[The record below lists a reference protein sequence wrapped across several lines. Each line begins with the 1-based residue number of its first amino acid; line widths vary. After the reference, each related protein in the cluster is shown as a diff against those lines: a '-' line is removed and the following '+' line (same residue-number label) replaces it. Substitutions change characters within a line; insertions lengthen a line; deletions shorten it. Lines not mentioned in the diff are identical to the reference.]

1 MEFKNIKKLDG
12 GTHICRYDLEYET
25 NDHRLKKYEMVSR
38 DQDLCDL
45 EALKEWHSKTVV
57 IIGISQDNDRILLNR
72 EFRMALGDWVFNF
85 PSGMMDEDETPT
97 EAAARELKEETGL
110 ILERRI
116 VRLRSS
122 YNAVGITNESSSCV
136 LAVVSGD
143 IQKSDSAFEEIEAR
157 WYTKDE
163 VKDLLK
169 YQKMS
174 ARAQLFCFAWAYG
187 DLSIN
192 KLAEESDEYGDGHL
206 R

>member
-38 DQDLCDL
+38 DQDLCDV

-110 ILERRI
+110 TLERRI

>member
-1 MEFKNIKKLDG
+1 MEFKSIKKLGG

-25 NDHRLKKYEMVSR
+25 KDHRLKKYEMVSR
-38 DQDLCDL
+38 DQDLYDV

-110 ILERRI
+110 TLERRI

>member
-1 MEFKNIKKLDG
+1 MEFRKLTKVDG
-12 GTHICRYDLEYET
+12 GAHICRYDLEYET
-25 NDHRLKKYEMVSR
+25 QDHRVKKYEIVSR
-38 DQDLCDL
+38 DQGLRGLEDLQR
-45 EALKEWHSKTVV
+45 WHSTTVV
-57 IIGISQDNDRILLNR
+57 IIGISEDNDRILLNR
-72 EFRMALGDWVFNF
+72 EYRMALGDWVYNF
-85 PSGMMDEDETPT
+85 PSGLVDEDETPT

-110 ILERRI
+110 TLERRI

-122 YNAVGITNESSSCV
+122 YNAVGLTNESSSCV
-136 LAVVSGD
+136 LAVVSGE
-143 IQKSDSAFEEIEAR
+143 IQESDSSFEEIEAH
-157 WYTKDE
+157 WYTKSE

-169 YQKMS
+169 YHKMS